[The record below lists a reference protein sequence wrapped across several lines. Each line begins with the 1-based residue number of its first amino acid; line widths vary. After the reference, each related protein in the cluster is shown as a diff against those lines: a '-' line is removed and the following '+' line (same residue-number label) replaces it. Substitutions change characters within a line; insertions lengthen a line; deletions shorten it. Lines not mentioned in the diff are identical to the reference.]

1 MWWRPLRARA
11 AGTLFAIVLFLLLVT
26 AAMDSVENDPPNSF
40 LLGPSSSNLAESNT
54 PNVNTSS
61 NSHGNSSFFAA
72 KSANRSEGIS
82 KNESSEHSFNVH
94 VYVSNEDDDSLK
106 PSLFIDSKLMD
117 TKDVSSGSEKEIGIY
132 PLDFGAHS
140 FKITWWDEDTKESYE
155 AEETRHI
162 QNETSVN
169 LYTIQNKE
177 AEKFDIS
184 VKLTNDN
191 PKELEA
197 YLYVDDNFEKNKAV
211 SKESTSD
218 MGTISLEEGTHNL
231 SVRWRDKDTKV
242 EYEKKKTIF
251 VSRDEAVV
259 FYVPQGIS
267 FEAVTSHVI
276 FKSDS
281 TSSGD
286 EEHPSPVEESSLNS
300 YVTREHAT
308 GENENQNQTIEEKPN
323 KTFVE
328 TSREKSDSTSGI
340 IYSSNGP
347 EYSSASGYSRG
358 SSIPNKSSSS
368 SGGIL
373 DDSNNLFVYS
383 GLAILAIY
391 LIFRHH
397 A

>member
-1 MWWRPLRARA
+1 
-11 AGTLFAIVLFLLLVT
+11 
-26 AAMDSVENDPPNSF
+26 MDTSGNSD
-40 LLGPSSSNLAESNT
+40 G
-54 PNVNTSS
+54 TSS
-61 NSHGNSSFFAA
+61 ASAT
-72 KSANRSEGIS
+72 KSAIWSENRSENKS
-82 KNESSEHSFNVH
+82 FERSFNVH
-94 VYVSNEDDDSLK
+94 VYVSNKDDDSLK
-106 PSLFIDSKLMD
+106 ASFFIDSELMD
-117 TKDVSSGSEKEIGIY
+117 TKDISSGSEKEIGSY
-132 PLDFGAHS
+132 PLNIGAHV

-162 QNETSVN
+162 QNETSIN
-169 LYTIQNKE
+169 LYTTQNKE
-177 AEKFDIS
+177 PEKFDIF

-191 PKELEA
+191 PKGLEA

-231 SVRWRDKDTKV
+231 SVRWQDKDTKI
-242 EYEKKKTIF
+242 EYEKKKTIL

-259 FYVPQGIS
+259 FYIPQGIS
-267 FEAVTSHVI
+267 FEAM
-276 FKSDS
+276 KSSVVLARGS

-286 EEHPSPVEESSLNS
+286 DEQPSTSEESSPDK
-300 YVTREHAT
+300 YVTREHTT
-308 GENENQNQTIEEKPN
+308 GGNENQNQTIEEKPN
-323 KTFVE
+323 ETFVE
-328 TSREKSDSTSGI
+328 TSGEKSDSTSDI
-340 IYSSNGP
+340 AYSSDNISDIKAEKNSVYSNGP

-358 SSIPNKSSSS
+358 SSISKKSSSI